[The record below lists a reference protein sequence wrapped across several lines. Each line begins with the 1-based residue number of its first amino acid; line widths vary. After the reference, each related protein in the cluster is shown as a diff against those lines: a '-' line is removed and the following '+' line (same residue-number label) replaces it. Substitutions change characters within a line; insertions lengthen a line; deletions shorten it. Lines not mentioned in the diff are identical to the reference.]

1 MTKKNG
7 KRTKRTDS
15 GRSGAVPRAG
25 AAVLEPAEPA
35 AALRAALE
43 FESWVKQGKTLTASA
58 TENQFAVG
66 DWLVSGEDS
75 FRTDKGIVEGKVYD
89 RAEQLTGMSRSH
101 LRKSASIARNVP
113 AFLRSNLLTYSHHVA
128 VAKLPS
134 DEAKRRA
141 LAVALRKE
149 MTVVDF
155 VQYVAAE
162 FPDFGARTESAQP
175 TARLTVTLSP
185 HTLKQIH
192 DYAKV
197 RGEKPGELAGDLLG
211 TRAAELADDWTQ
223 EIERFTQA
231 VREEKEKTAKAREE
245 KIAACVAKKEAR
257 ERDRVEKKEARERAK
272 TAKAESKARAK
283 ALRDSQRTLKAQ
295 GKAEYAEA
303 VVAIKRQFADTV
315 AAVEKDGA
323 KRKIT
328 TKESKQIVSAARK
341 LMRQQLEA
349 ARGKTKGA
357 TVVDLAPAP
366 IVADFRTTKMK
377 FLHEQLIP

>member
-7 KRTKRTDS
+7 KRTKRTNS
-15 GRSGAVPRAG
+15 GRSGAVSTAG
-25 AAVLEPAEPA
+25 AAVLEPSEPA
-35 AALRAALE
+35 ADRPVLD
-43 FESWVKQGKTLTASA
+43 FESWAAQGKTLTATA

-75 FRTDKGIVEGKVYD
+75 FQTHKGNVQGKVYD

-128 VAKLPS
+128 AAKLPS

-141 LAVALRKE
+141 LAVALRKN

-155 VQYVAAE
+155 VQYVATE
-162 FPDFGARTESAQP
+162 FPDLGARKESAQP

-185 HTLKQIH
+185 YTLQQIH

-197 RGEKPGELAGDLLG
+197 RGEKPGELAGGLLG
-211 TRAAELADDWTQ
+211 ARAAELADDWTE

-245 KIAACVAKKEAR
+245 KIAARVAKKEAR
-257 ERDRVEKKEARERAK
+257 ERNRVEKKEVREHAK
-272 TAKAESKARAK
+272 RAKAESKAQAK
-283 ALRDSQRTLKAQ
+283 ALRDSQRALKAQ
-295 GKAEYAEA
+295 GKAESAEA
-303 VVAIKRQFADTV
+303 VVAIKRQYADTV
-315 AAVEKDGA
+315 AAVEKEEA
-323 KRKIT
+323 KKKIT
-328 TKESKQIVSAARK
+328 TKEGEQMVRAAKK
-341 LMRQQLEA
+341 LMRQQLAA
-349 ARGKTKGA
+349 ARGKTKDA
-357 TVVDLAPAP
+357 TVVDLAPAQT
-366 IVADFRTTKMK
+366 VADFRNAKMK
-377 FLHEQLIP
+377 YLHEQLIP